1 MKQRNKR
8 SCTITVSLYALY
20 VYLLFHRENIFMN
33 LMKMNFLEI
42 LKERERKKKL
52 KIKIAKIDDI
62 FFFFFFQRSRQI
74 FDQNLAIV
82 RF

>member
-8 SCTITVSLYALY
+8 SCIITVSLYALY

-42 LKERERKKKL
+42 LKEREKKKV
-52 KIKIAKIDDI
+52 KNKDCEN
-62 FFFFFFQRSRQI
+62 R
-74 FDQNLAIV
+74 
-82 RF
+82 